1 MRAMGWALISIAGE
15 ARGVREKGG
24 CSRHQEGQHSGDGVG
39 SDPQPTVFSPSFR
52 PPPCAESSGLSSVHV
67 TFNTAEEWAALAEVG
82 FLQRTGIQVNMH

>member
-1 MRAMGWALISIAGE
+1 MGQALTPS
-15 ARGVREKGG
+15 
-24 CSRHQEGQHSGDGVG
+24 
-39 SDPQPTVFSPSFR
+39 QPTVISPSLR